1 MANQHQH
8 DSQNG
13 HPGGHNHG
21 DHADYYSRRAEAIQA
36 LLIEK
41 DVCTLNDIMTK
52 ADEIDART
60 PEDGARIVARAWVDP
75 DYKKRLIAD
84 PLTAIQ
90 EVGVALAE
98 TTPRLRVLEN
108 TDKVHHLGVCT
119 LCSCFPRA
127 VIGRPPDWYKG
138 LAYRSRVVVDPRG
151 VMREFGT
158 ELDESV
164 EVRVMDS
171 SADMRYLVLPKR
183 PEGTENMSEEEL
195 AKLVTLESMIGVT
208 HAKSPAAAIAGT

>member
-1 MANQHQH
+1 MASQHQQ
-8 DSQNG
+8 DG
-13 HPGGHNHG
+13 HSHNHG
-21 DHADYYSRRAEAIQA
+21 DHAEYYSRRAEAIQA

-41 DVCTLNDIMTK
+41 GVCSLNEIMTM
-52 ADEIDART
+52 ADQIDARS

-75 DYKKRLIAD
+75 EYKKRLITN
-84 PLTAIQ
+84 PESAIQ
-90 EVGVALAE
+90 ELGLGLPE
-98 TTPRLRVLEN
+98 TAPRLRVLEN
-108 TDKVHHLGVCT
+108 TEEIHYLGVCT

-138 LAYRSRVVVDPRG
+138 LAYRSRVVVDPRS

-183 PEGTENMSEEEL
+183 PAGTEGLSEEEL

-208 HAKSPAAAIAGT
+208 HAKSPNAAII